1 MFLPRR
7 PACAPAS
14 ADRRRDADLLEEISW
29 RNLAPFRLCGLIILV
44 CTSFFVHAQ
53 NLVPNSDFEEYISCP
68 KDYLKF
74 GETFRLPG
82 WYSPTL
88 GTPDYYNE
96 CSKWHCKASE
106 NWAGI
111 SRDYSGKGYTGIIA
125 FMKNKNYREYLGAE
139 LTQPLDS
146 GITYHM
152 QFSFRLSSYSKIST
166 GRMGLAL
173 TKQKVKVHN
182 DERLDL
188 KPALVAMPDS
198 GMVTK
203 SGLWQT
209 VSADYVAEG
218 GERFLVIGNFFPADE
233 TPTYKILFNGNH
245 EPMLAM
251 ASYYYID
258 DVIVQPQIQFLPDL
272 PILTMEDDIFEVDS
286 VVTLKHVQFAYNSA
300 VLSKSSEP
308 ELQRVLYFLQTTPEA
323 RMEIAGHTDDQGTA
337 VYNLDLSQ
345 RRASAVRQFL
355 VSNGIDP
362 DRLTAKGYGKSEPLI
377 NQTDEGA
384 RSLNRRVE
392 VRLLK

>member
-1 MFLPRR
+1 MTK
-7 PACAPAS
+7 
-14 ADRRRDADLLEEISW
+14 
-29 RNLAPFRLCGLIILV
+29 RLCVVLFLF
-44 CTSFFVHAQ
+44 CLSSTTRAQ
-53 NLVPNSDFEEYISCP
+53 NLVPNSDFEEYTTCP

-74 GETFRLPG
+74 GETLKLPG

-96 CSKWHCKASE
+96 CSPWHCKASE

-111 SRDYSGKGYTGIIA
+111 SRDYSGNGYTGIIA
-125 FMKNKNYREYLGAE
+125 FMKNKDYREYLGAE

-146 GITYHM
+146 GITYHV
-152 QFSFRLSSYSKIST
+152 QFSFRLSSYSKISS

-173 TKQKVKVHN
+173 TKQKVKVHY

-198 GMVTK
+198 GLVTK

-209 VSADYVAEG
+209 VSADYVADG
-218 GERFLVIGNFFPADE
+218 GERFLVIGNFFSAAE

-251 ASYYYID
+251 ASYFYID
-258 DVIVQPQIQFLPDL
+258 DVIVQPQIQFIPNL
-272 PILTMEDDIFEVDS
+272 PIVTLEDDMFKGDS

-300 VLSKSSEP
+300 LLSKSSEP
-308 ELQRVLYFLQTTPEA
+308 ELQRVLHFLQKTPDA
-323 RMEIAGHTDDQGTA
+323 RIEIAGHTDDQGTEI
-337 VYNLDLSQ
+337 YNLELSQ
-345 RRASAVRQFL
+345 RRAAAVRQFL
-355 VSNGIDP
+355 ISNGIAP
-362 DRLTAKGYGKSEPLI
+362 DRLTANGYGKGEPLI

-392 VRLLK
+392 VRLLR

>member
-1 MFLPRR
+1 MYLPQS

-14 ADRRRDADLLEEISW
+14 ADRRKDADLCDEFASRTLVI
-29 RNLAPFRLCGLIILV
+29 LRLSVGILLV
-44 CTSFFVHAQ
+44 CLSLATSAQ
-53 NLVPNSDFEEYISCP
+53 NLVPNSGFEEYTTCP

-74 GETFRLPG
+74 GETLKLPG

-96 CSKWHCKASE
+96 CSPWHCKASD

-125 FMKNKNYREYLGAE
+125 FMKNKSYREYLGAD

-146 GITYHM
+146 GITYHV
-152 QFSFRLSSYSKIST
+152 QFSFRLSSYSKISS
-166 GRMGLAL
+166 GKMGLAF

-182 DERLDL
+182 DERIDL

-198 GMVTK
+198 GLVTK

-209 VSADYVAEG
+209 VSTDYVAEG
-218 GERFLVIGNFFPADE
+218 GESFLVIGNFFSAAE
-233 TPTYKILFNGNH
+233 TPTYNILFNGNH

-251 ASYYYID
+251 ASYFYID
-258 DVIVQPQIQFLPDL
+258 DVIVQPQVQFIPDL
-272 PILTMEDDIFEVDS
+272 PLVTLGDDFFEGDS

-300 VLSKSSEP
+300 LLSKSSEP
-308 ELQRVLYFLQTTPEA
+308 ELQRVLHFLQEAPEV
-323 RMEIAGHTDDQGTA
+323 RIEIAGHTDDQGTDI
-337 VYNLDLSQ
+337 YNLDLSK
-345 RRASAVRQFL
+345 RRAAAVRQFL
-355 VSNGIDP
+355 INNGIAP
-362 DRLTAKGYGKSEPLI
+362 DRLTAKGYGKTEPLI

-392 VRLLK
+392 VRLMK